1 MANMRVITKKAIHNH
16 FSHLFFLIVSLGSY
30 FSIVFW
36 KMLNMKAGG
45 LYAGHEHV
53 WSDWALHIAIANIF
67 AFKSPRYW
75 FSYHPLFAN
84 GKFTY
89 PFLTDMISGI
99 MMRLGFSIEFS
110 FFFPSII
117 LAITLISG
125 LYFLFYLLT
134 DSKKISAVAV
144 FLFFL
149 SGGIGFINLLKDL
162 WNSHSWSLL
171 LYTAKDYGRF
181 DIYQWYAGNVVV
193 GLMMPQRAFLIGT
206 AFGSWAVAGVLYVI
220 SRDRFLSKK
229 LKIKILISAGTL
241 AGVLPIAH
249 AHSFI
254 AVTAVTG
261 FLCLTNFKKW
271 KTLWPYVVTAGTV
284 SSALYFIFIHG
295 GIENK
300 SFMTWNPGYMVNG
313 DFFDWLRA
321 WWLIWG
327 IMPPVLAY
335 GIFVNRKTINKSR
348 WAIYIAAA
356 SLFTIGNLYLF
367 QPIGW
372 DNSKIFWWAYLIFSA
387 PVAIALGNIWNKR
400 HFLFKII
407 AVILF
412 IALTFIGT
420 VELVKLIQ
428 TKKHEYQITSTD
440 DINLGIVLR
449 NNTDPL
455 AIFLTAPSH
464 NHFVMVWGLR
474 PILMGFTA
482 WAWNYGFDYYQREL
496 DMKKMYLGGDGTVEL
511 LKKYKISYVAIGP
524 AEINDLKANEQY
536 FQKNFQLAFRN
547 NNYRIYDTRSVLH

>member
-1 MANMRVITKKAIHNH
+1 MLTIAKKAINNH
-16 FSHLFFLIVSLGSY
+16 FWYLLFLIVILGTY

-36 KMLNMKAGG
+36 KMLNMKVDG

-67 AFKSPRYW
+67 AFKSPQYW

-89 PFLTDMISGI
+89 PFLTDMISGM
-99 MMRLGFSIEFS
+99 MMRFGLSLEFS

-117 LAITLISG
+117 FTITLIAS
-125 LYFLFYLLT
+125 LYFLLYLLT
-134 DSKKISAVAV
+134 DSKKISIVAV

-149 SGGIGFINLLKDL
+149 SAGIGFIDLLKDL
-162 WNSHSWSLL
+162 WNSPSWSLL
-171 LYTAKDYGRF
+171 LYTAKDYGRL

-206 AFGSWAVAGVLYVI
+206 ALGSWAAAGVLYAI
-220 SRDRFLSKK
+220 LRDHLLSKK
-229 LKIKILISAGTL
+229 VKIKILAAAGIL
-241 AGVLPIAH
+241 AGILPIAH

-254 AVTAVTG
+254 AVVVITG
-261 FLCLTNFKKW
+261 FLCLANFKKW
-271 KTLWPYVVTAGTV
+271 RMLWPYVVAAGAI
-284 SSALYFIFIHG
+284 SSALFFIFIHG
-295 GIENK
+295 GIENQ
-300 SFMTWNPGYMVNG
+300 SFMRWDPGYMITG

-321 WWLIWG
+321 WWFIWG
-327 IMPPVLAY
+327 IMPPVLIY
-335 GIFVNRKTINKSR
+335 GIFTCRKAINKSK
-348 WAIYIAAA
+348 WAIYIAATT
-356 SLFTIGNLYLF
+356 LFVVGNLYLF

-387 PVAIALGNIWNKR
+387 PAAMALGNLWDRR
-400 HFLFKII
+400 HFLFRIMAI
-407 AVILF
+407 VLF
-412 IALTFIGT
+412 IALTFLGT
-420 VELVKLIQ
+420 IELVKLIQ
-428 TKKHEYQITSTD
+428 TKKHEYQITNTE

-455 AIFLTAPSH
+455 AVFLTAPSH

-482 WAWNYGFDYYQREL
+482 WAWNFGFDYYPREL

-511 LKKYKISYVAIGP
+511 LKKYNISYVVIGP
-524 AEINDLKANEQY
+524 AEMYDLKANEEY
-536 FQKNFQLAFRN
+536 FRKNFPLAFTN
-547 NNYRIYDTRSVLH
+547 NNYRIYDTRSILH